1 MKEKTAPINSPERF
15 SALQVRDFRIFWV
28 GQVISF
34 SGSWMQSTAQGWLVY
49 FLTKSPLYLGLVAT
63 ASSLPILLLTLA
75 GGVVADKFR
84 KRNLLIVT
92 QTLSILPAVLAAI
105 LIDLKMI
112 TPLAIVIFASV
123 LGTVN
128 AFDIPARQS
137 FFVEMVQKG
146 RLMNAIALNS
156 AAFNAARIIGP
167 VIAGLAIASVGVSA
181 CFYLNGLSFVAAIV
195 ALVKIKAGRE
205 TEIVQKD
212 ILLKPEGRSR
222 TSNVSAFFKEL
233 YEGINFVKNTEDV
246 LSIMILVA
254 VFSLFGM
261 PLITLLPVFAEDI
274 LKVGPKGLGI
284 LGGAS
289 GIGSFV
295 AASFIAFKGDIMEKG
310 RFMFIAAMVFSV
322 SILTFSISTN
332 YHASLL
338 ILVFTGWGIVSFLA
352 VGNSFIQIATP
363 DMLRG
368 RVMSVYTLV
377 FLGMAPIGNSVMGFI
392 ADAAGADRAVS
403 IGAAICMS
411 AGLLLAKRLRS
422 INQRGSPNKT

>member
-1 MKEKTAPINSPERF
+1 MKEKTALINNREMF

-49 FLTKSPLYLGLVAT
+49 FLTKSSVYLGLVAT
-63 ASSLPILLLTLA
+63 ASSLPVLLLTLA

-84 KRNLLIVT
+84 KRNLLILT

-156 AAFNAARIIGP
+156 AAFNAARIMGP
-167 VIAGLAIASVGVSA
+167 VMAGLAIATVGVSA
-181 CFYLNGLSFVAAIV
+181 CFYLNGLSFVAAIA

-205 TEIVQKD
+205 ARTQKD
-212 ILLKPEGRSR
+212 VPDKKEKGHWTAKS
-222 TSNVSAFFKEL
+222 SSFFKEL

-274 LKVGPKGLGI
+274 LKVGAKGLGI

-289 GIGSFV
+289 GVGSFV

-310 RFMFIAAMVFSV
+310 RFMFIAAMVFSI
-322 SILTFSISTN
+322 SILSFSISTN
-332 YHASLL
+332 YHASLM

-368 RVMSVYTLV
+368 RVMSVYTMV
-377 FLGMAPIGNSVMGFI
+377 FFGMAPIGNSVMGLI
-392 ADAAGADRAVS
+392 ADAVGADRAVS
-403 IGAAICMS
+403 IGAVICVS
-411 AGLLLAKRLRS
+411 AGLLLAKRLIS
-422 INQRGSPNKT
+422 ITQKAPNKA

>member
-1 MKEKTAPINSPERF
+1 MSINSQERF
-15 SALQVRDFRIFWV
+15 SALQVRDFRIFWI

-49 FLTKSPLYLGLVAT
+49 ALTKSPLYLGLVAT

-92 QTLSILPAVLAAI
+92 QTLSILPAVLAAM
-105 LIDLKMI
+105 LIDLKII

-156 AAFNAARIIGP
+156 AAFNAARILGP

-181 CFYLNGLSFVAAIV
+181 CFYLNGLSFVAAIT
-195 ALVKIKAGRE
+195 ALVKIKSGRE
-205 TEIVQKD
+205 IRTQKYV
-212 ILLKPEGRSR
+212 LTKKEKGHWTAKL
-222 TSNVSAFFKEL
+222 SAFFKEL
-233 YEGINFVKNTEDV
+233 CEGINFVKNTENV
-246 LSIMILVA
+246 LRIMILVA

-289 GIGSFV
+289 GVGSFV
-295 AASFIAFKGDIMEKG
+295 AAFFIAFKGDIMEKG
-310 RFMFIAAMVFSV
+310 RFMFIAAMVFSI
-322 SILTFSISTN
+322 SILSFSISTN
-332 YHASLL
+332 YHASLM

-368 RVMSVYTLV
+368 RVMSVYTMV
-377 FLGMAPIGNSVMGFI
+377 FLGMAPIGNSVMGLI
-392 ADAAGADRAVS
+392 ADAAGADKAVS
-403 IGAAICMS
+403 IGAIICIS
-411 AGLLLAKRLRS
+411 AGLFLAKRLRS
-422 INQRGSPNKT
+422 INQRTPDKI